1 MCLIF
6 KSIDRP
12 KIYPHSTKD
21 VPTGYRMTYRPFLAT
36 SDRQASCRIKPY
48 MFTWHPISTG
58 ETVHQLARACLAQFA
73 DVKTVEHVWTLVRT
87 KAHLDPLFTGLDR
100 HPGILLMSI
109 IDGELRKEIEQACRN
124 RGVPALVY
132 TCDPVVSLLTT
143 VLGQAMV
150 STPGGQR
157 CPDTAY
163 FNRVAAADYA
173 VSHDD
178 GMNMGNLRAADMLLV
193 GVSRTSKTPTSMYL
207 AHRGYKVANY
217 ALVPNVDFP
226 RHYLDGL
233 NIFVVGLTNDPR
245 RLSQVRRT
253 RQAAMND
260 TGNETYIDIDQIT
273 AEVASCAAPVHFQQ
287 SVIDVTRR
295 SVEETAAAIIQLH
308 TNWVEAQS

>member
-1 MCLIF
+1 MCQTFRSIG
-6 KSIDRP
+6 KS
-12 KIYPHSTKD
+12 KIYPHNTKD
-21 VPTGYRMTYRPFLAT
+21 GPQGYRMTDRPFLAT
-36 SDRQASCRIKPY
+36 SDSIMPHQTLHVHLVSD
-48 MFTWHPISTG
+48 STG

-87 KAHLDPLFTGLDR
+87 KAHLEPLFAGLDR

-109 IDGELRKEIEQACRN
+109 IDGELRKEIDQACRN
-124 RGVPALVY
+124 RGVPALSIL
-132 TCDPVVSLLTT
+132 DPVVSLLTT

-157 CPDTAY
+157 RLDTAY
-163 FNRVAAADYA
+163 FNRVAAVDYA
-173 VSHDD
+173 VSHVD

-226 RHYLDGL
+226 LHYLDGL

-273 AEVASCAAPVHFQQ
+273 AEVRRARRLFTANNWP
-287 SVIDVTRR
+287 VIDVTRR